1 MSMSENQRY
10 RVIKRLASGGMAEV
24 FLAESAGIEG
34 FRKQVAIKRVLPQLS
49 RNEQFI
55 DMFLDEARLSARLT
69 HSNVVSVF
77 DIGVGDN
84 TYFIVMEYVDG
95 ADLKQVIEYQKKLG
109 WPMPVEV
116 ACLIVRNICQGLEYA
131 HQLPDADGEPLNIV
145 HRDVNPAN
153 VLITRQGEIKIVD
166 FGLAKASSQLASSD
180 AAVIKGKYGYLAP
193 ETVMELGA
201 DNRVDIF
208 AAGIIL
214 WELLAGG
221 RRLFLGGTDFGTVK
235 LVRDAR
241 IPPLAQL
248 NPSVPDTLEKIL
260 HKALARDR
268 DQRYLTAR
276 DFATDLI
283 TFLYQYGKPV
293 SEYDV
298 ASLVLGAAGAS
309 VKKVDGLAA
318 IGEMLDLMLLEFK
331 SLTQQG
337 APTSLP
343 HDLFRLAGVNSA
355 NTVAP
360 ALDLSLDTDDTFA
373 GLSDDLEGPDPL
385 ADTKDRAPTGWFRAL
400 MAGDRGPAP
409 TAAPRAPIDTTPIF
423 PSPPRAPNAPAAP
436 SLRVPG
442 AGSRSPIDTKPTP
455 HSPPEGD
462 LDGTPRS
469 RR

>member
-1 MSMSENQRY
+1 MSENQRY

-24 FLAESAGIEG
+24 FVAESAGIEG

-49 RNEQFI
+49 AKAEFI
-55 DMFLDEARLSARLT
+55 DMFLDEARLSGRLA

-95 ADLKQVIEYQKKLG
+95 ADLKQVIEYQKKLNK
-109 WPMPVEV
+109 PMSVEA
-116 ACLIVRNICQGLEYA
+116 ACFIVTKICQGLAYA
-131 HQLPDADGEPLNIV
+131 HDLHTPEGEPLNIV
-145 HRDVNPAN
+145 HRDVTPAN
-153 VLITRQGEIKIVD
+153 VLITRHGEIKIVD

-180 AAVIKGKYGYLAP
+180 AGVIKGKFGYLAP
-193 ETVMELGA
+193 ETVLELGA

-221 RRLFLGGTDFGTVK
+221 RRLFLGDTDFNTVK
-235 LVRDAR
+235 LVREAK
-241 IPPLAQL
+241 IPPLAPF
-248 NPSVPDTLEKIL
+248 NPNVPPELERIL
-260 HKALARDR
+260 LKALVRDR

-298 ASLVLGAAGAS
+298 ARLVLGAAGAP

-331 SLTQQG
+331 SLTQQD

-343 HDLFRLAGVNSA
+343 HDLFRLSGANSA
-355 NTVAP
+355 SSAPP
-360 ALDLSLDTDDTFA
+360 ALDSSLDTDDTFA
-373 GLSDDLEGPDPL
+373 GLSDELEGPDPT
-385 ADTKDRAPTGWFRAL
+385 ADAEKDKAPTGWFRAL
-400 MAGDRGPAP
+400 MKR
-409 TAAPRAPIDTTPIF
+409 
-423 PSPPRAPNAPAAP
+423 
-436 SLRVPG
+436 
-442 AGSRSPIDTKPTP
+442 
-455 HSPPEGD
+455 
-462 LDGTPRS
+462 
-469 RR
+469 